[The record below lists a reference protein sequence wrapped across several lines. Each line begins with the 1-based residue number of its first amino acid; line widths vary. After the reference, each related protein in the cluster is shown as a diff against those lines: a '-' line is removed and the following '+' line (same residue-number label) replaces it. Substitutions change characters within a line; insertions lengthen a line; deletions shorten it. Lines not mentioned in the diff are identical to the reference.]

1 MQARLERLK
10 LRSVADLLFH
20 LPLRYE
26 DRTRLA
32 AIGSLRERDQA
43 VVAGEV
49 QVAQV
54 KFGRRRSL
62 LVRIA
67 DGTGFMNLRFFHFG
81 NPLKESLKRGT
92 QVQCFGELRR
102 GPQSLE
108 MVHPELRVLKE
119 GEAPQLESALL
130 PIYPTTDGLTQPA
143 LRKLTMRALARA
155 REGDELEDLVDLALL
170 PAELRQPLLE
180 SIECLHY
187 PQVASDASSAA
198 SASTPSDMGINNS
211 SRSERGAG
219 PLATPRAHDKSNRS
233 PSFSTDIV
241 LARQRLS
248 FEELLANH
256 LIHRAVRAQLS
267 TRRAPQMAGEG
278 PLQRRFLAG
287 LRFSLTQAQNRVT
300 DEVLGDL
307 ARPQPM
313 YRLVQGDVGSGK
325 TVVAALAA
333 ARASEARQQTA
344 VMAPTELLAEQ
355 HMRQFSSWF
364 EPLGVRVAW
373 LGGRQTARA
382 RRETLSSLASGE
394 AHIAVGTHALFQ
406 DAVRFAQLGLVI
418 IDEQHR
424 FGVDQRHALLRK
436 TNTSSEMSAEPS
448 ELVDYPHQLIMT
460 ATPIPRTL
468 QMTHFGHLDISSI
481 DELPPGRQQV
491 DTAVIPDSRRADV
504 VQRIASACAE
514 GQQAYWVCSLIEET
528 EAVQAE
534 AAEATAELLAE
545 ALPGLTIGLVH
556 GRMKSTERD
565 EVMNAFRQ
573 AGIDL
578 LVATTVIEVGVDVP
592 NASLMIIE
600 NAERMGLSQLH
611 QLRGRVGRGKRKSA
625 CVLMYKGPLG
635 RIAKA
640 RLGVLRDSTDGFVIA
655 ARDLEL
661 RGPGEVLGT
670 RQTGDQQFRIA
681 DPGRDQEMMHSVSHA
696 ADGLLAE
703 SPKTASALIARWAGA
718 AVRFGEVG

>member
-10 LRSVADLLFH
+10 LHVVADLLFH

-26 DRTRLA
+26 DRTQLS

-43 VVAGEV
+43 VIVGEV

-54 KFGRRRSL
+54 KLGRRRSL

-67 DGTGFMNLRFFHFG
+67 DGTGFVDLRFFHFG
-81 NPLKESLKRGT
+81 NPLKESLKRGAK
-92 QVQCFGELRR
+92 VQCFGELRR

-108 MVHPELRVLKE
+108 MVHPELHILKK
-119 GEAPQLESALL
+119 GESPRLETALL

-143 LRKLTMRALARA
+143 LRKLTSRALARA
-155 REGDELEDLVDLALL
+155 RAGDELEDLVDPALL
-170 PAELRQPLLE
+170 PSELRQPLLA

-187 PQVASDASSAA
+187 PQVRPRQAAAAAGTATHEDGKQSHSS
-198 SASTPSDMGINNS
+198 
-211 SRSERGAG
+211 
-219 PLATPRAHDKSNRS
+219 
-233 PSFSTDIV
+233 STDIV
-241 LARQRLS
+241 RARQRLS

-256 LIHRAVRAQLS
+256 LSHRAVRAQLS
-267 TRRAPQMAGEG
+267 SRRAPHLRGDGA
-278 PLQRRFLAG
+278 LQQRFVAALP
-287 LRFSLTQAQNRVT
+287 FSLTKAQERVT
-300 DEVLGDL
+300 NEVLSDL
-307 ARPQPM
+307 SQPTPM

-333 ARASEARQQTA
+333 ARASEACQQTA

-355 HMRQFSSWF
+355 HMRQFSNWF
-364 EPLGVRVAW
+364 EPLGVRMAW

-382 RRETLSSLASGE
+382 RRDTLSALASGE
-394 AHIAVGTHALFQ
+394 AQIAIGTHALFQ
-406 DAVRFAQLGLVI
+406 EAVRFARLGLVI

-424 FGVDQRHALLRK
+424 FGVDQRHALLSK
-436 TNTSSEMSAEPS
+436 ASTSSADNAQASA
-448 ELVDYPHQLIMT
+448 LVDYPHQLIMT

-491 DTAVIPDSRRADV
+491 DTAVLPESRRADV
-504 VQRIASACAE
+504 VQRIASACAD
-514 GQQAYWVCSLIEET
+514 GQQAYWVCPLIEES

-545 ALPGLTIGLVH
+545 ALPGLAIGLVH
-556 GRMKSTERD
+556 GRMKPNERD

-611 QLRGRVGRGKRKSA
+611 QLRGRVGRGNRKSA

-640 RLGVLRDSTDGFVIA
+640 RLGVLRDSTDGFIIA

-681 DPGRDQEMMHSVSHA
+681 DPSRDQDLMNNVIHA
-696 ADGLLAE
+696 ADRLLAD
-703 SPKTASALIARWAGA
+703 SPATASALIARWAGS